1 MRPDRS
7 VAMGFA
13 QVSDNLTVYVESIAL
28 NP

>member
-13 QVSDNLTVYVESIAL
+13 QVSDNLTVDIESMAM
-28 NP
+28 NR